1 MLKGVSTLIESP
13 SNLMEFVRTGSLS
26 KDWGGDSSGGA
37 VSVYKAAGE
46 IVFEDEELVHTKPH

>member
-13 SNLMEFVRTGSLS
+13 SDLMEFVRTGSLS
-26 KDWGGDSSGGA
+26 KDWGGEGSRGA

-46 IVFEDEELVHTKPH
+46 IVFEDEEAFHTKPC